1 MSFSQVSEY
10 ISNHVR
16 LSLEL
21 HGGNI
26 ELVEVDGN
34 VIRVKLVG
42 ACAHCPSSALTLYE
56 GVEKM
61 IKNDLSKDYEIE
73 QVF

>member
-1 MSFSQVSEY
+1 MSFNQVNEY
-10 ISNHVR
+10 ISSHVR
-16 LSLEL
+16 PSLEL

-34 VIRVKLVG
+34 VIKVKLVG

-61 IKNDLSKDYEIE
+61 IKNDLSVDYEIE

>member
-1 MSFSQVSEY
+1 MSFELVEKY
-10 ISNHVR
+10 ITQYVR
-16 LSLEL
+16 PALEL
-21 HGGNI
+21 HGGDI
-26 ELVEVDGN
+26 KLVAVDDN
-34 VIRVKLVG
+34 VIKVKLVG

-61 IKNDLSKDYEIE
+61 IKADLSPDYEIE

>member
-10 ISNHVR
+10 ITKHVR
-16 LSLEL
+16 PSLEL

-26 ELVEVDGN
+26 ELVEIDGN
-34 VIRVKLVG
+34 TIKVRLVG

-61 IKNDLSKDYEIE
+61 IKNDLSEDYEIE

>member
-1 MSFSQVSEY
+1 MSFNQVNEY
-10 ISNHVR
+10 ISSHVR
-16 LSLEL
+16 PSLEL

-34 VIRVKLVG
+34 VIKVKLVG

-61 IKNDLSKDYEIE
+61 IKNDLSEDYEIE